1 VGKLQIPCVATN
13 GTAVVCVERRPSS
26 MLDLAG
32 LWNRVTGWRGEQPV
46 PCSRVHKLLL
56 FPEVKRL
63 QLTGAVKSPDED
75 DAFG

>member
-1 VGKLQIPCVATN
+1 
-13 GTAVVCVERRPSS
+13 

-32 LWNRVTGWRGEQPV
+32 RWNRVTGWRGEQPAHSHLQPV